1 VIARLGGWRGP
12 WGTKARSVVVQ
23 PIPKALSLK
32 ARSDETR
39 IKAIAAG
46 DQGAMRILYA
56 RHSVRVYR
64 FISRLFAEPSTAEDL
79 VSEVFIDVWGQAGR
93 FEGRSQVTT
102 WTLSIAR
109 FKALSALQRHRRR
122 DAELDETAME
132 LIEDA
137 ADSPE
142 QTGLNSD
149 LSAQLRTCSN
159 VSGAPGRYRSPVY
172 YREKTIEE
180 VADIMGTPK
189 NTVKTRM
196 HYARKRLAG
205 LLSTHGDFDDHRVR
219 QAA

>member
-1 VIARLGGWRGP
+1 LLNAH
-12 WGTKARSVVVQ
+12 
-23 PIPKALSLK
+23 
-32 ARSDETR
+32 SDENL

-46 DQGAMRILYA
+46 DQGAMRTLYA
-56 RHSVRVYR
+56 RHSVRVFR
-64 FISRLFAEPSTAEDL
+64 FIFGDLEGQEQRLADRR
-79 VSEVFIDVWGQAGR
+79 QAGC

-102 WTLSIAR
+102 WILSIAR
-109 FKALSALQRHRRR
+109 FKALSAFQRHRRR
-122 DAELDETAME
+122 DAEFDETAME

-142 QTGLNSD
+142 QTVLNSD
-149 LSAQLRTCSN
+149 LSAQLRTCLSQMSQEHRQ
-159 VSGAPGRYRSPVY
+159 VIDLVY

-180 VADIMGTPK
+180 VADIMRTPK

-205 LLSTHGDFDDHRVR
+205 LLSTHSDFDHRRVR

>member
-1 VIARLGGWRGP
+1 MGNAIAL
-12 WGTKARSVVVQ
+12 VVQ
-23 PIPKALSLK
+23 PIAKALSLN
-32 ARSDETR
+32 AHSDENL

-46 DQGAMRILYA
+46 DEGAMRTLYA
-56 RHSVRVYR
+56 RHNVRVFR
-64 FISRLFAEPSTAEDL
+64 FISRLVTEPGTAEDL
-79 VSEVFIDVWGQAGR
+79 VSEVFIDVWTQAGR

-102 WTLSIAR
+102 WILSIAR
-109 FKALSALQRHRRR
+109 FKALSALHRRRRR
-122 DAELDETAME
+122 DAELDEAAME

-137 ADSPE
+137 TDSPE
-142 QTGLNSD
+142 QTVLNSD
-149 LSAQLRTCSN
+149 LSAQLRTCLSQMSQEHRE
-159 VSGAPGRYRSPVY
+159 VIDLVY

>member
-1 VIARLGGWRGP
+1 MRNGSALAVQTIA
-12 WGTKARSVVVQ
+12 
-23 PIPKALSLK
+23 KALSLN
-32 ARSDETR
+32 AHSDENL

-46 DQGAMRILYA
+46 DEGAMRTLYA
-56 RHSVRVYR
+56 RHNVRVFR
-64 FISRLFAEPSTAEDL
+64 FISRLVTEPGTAEDL
-79 VSEVFIDVWGQAGR
+79 MSEVFIDVWTQAGR

-102 WTLSIAR
+102 WILSIAR
-109 FKALSALQRHRRR
+109 FKALSALHRRRRR
-122 DAELDETAME
+122 DAELGEAAME

-137 ADSPE
+137 TDSPE
-142 QTGLNSD
+142 QTVLNSD
-149 LSAQLRTCSN
+149 LSAQLRTCLSQMSQEHRE
-159 VSGAPGRYRSPVY
+159 VIDLVY

>member
-1 VIARLGGWRGP
+1 MRNGSAL
-12 WGTKARSVVVQ
+12 AVQ
-23 PIPKALSLK
+23 PIAKALSPNEH
-32 ARSDETR
+32 SDENL

-46 DQGAMRILYA
+46 DQRAMRTLYA
-56 RHSVRVYR
+56 RHNVRVFR
-64 FISRLFAEPSTAEDL
+64 FISRLVTEPSSAEDL

-102 WTLSIAR
+102 WILSIAR

-122 DAELDETAME
+122 DAELDQTAME
-132 LIEDA
+132 LIHDS

-142 QTGLNSD
+142 QTVLNSD
-149 LSAQLRTCSN
+149 LSAQLRTCLSQMSQEHRE
-159 VSGAPGRYRSPVY
+159 VIDLVY

-180 VADIMGTPK
+180 VADIMRTPK

-205 LLSTHGDFDDHRVR
+205 LLSTHSDFDHHRVR

>member
-1 VIARLGGWRGP
+1 MGNAS
-12 WGTKARSVVVQ
+12 AFVVQ
-23 PIPKALSLK
+23 PIAKALSLN
-32 ARSDETR
+32 AHSDENL

-46 DQGAMRILYA
+46 DEGAMRTLYA
-56 RHSVRVYR
+56 RHNVRVFR
-64 FISRLFAEPSTAEDL
+64 FISRLVTEPGTAEDL
-79 VSEVFIDVWGQAGR
+79 VSEVFIDVWTQAGR

-102 WTLSIAR
+102 WILSIAR
-109 FKALSALQRHRRR
+109 FKALSALHRRRRR
-122 DAELDETAME
+122 DAELGEAAME

-137 ADSPE
+137 TDSPE
-142 QTGLNSD
+142 QTVLNSD
-149 LSAQLRTCSN
+149 LSAQLRTCLSQMSQEHRE
-159 VSGAPGRYRSPVY
+159 VIDLVY

>member
-1 VIARLGGWRGP
+1 
-12 WGTKARSVVVQ
+12 
-23 PIPKALSLK
+23 
-32 ARSDETR
+32 
-39 IKAIAAG
+39 
-46 DQGAMRILYA
+46 MRALYA
-56 RHSVRVYR
+56 RHSVRVFR
-64 FISRLFAEPSTAEDL
+64 FICRLVTEPSSAEDL
-79 VSEVFIDVWGQAGR
+79 VSEVFIDVWGQASR

-102 WTLSIAR
+102 WILSIAR

-142 QTGLNSD
+142 QTVLNSD
-149 LSAQLRTCSN
+149 LSAQLRTCLSQMSQEHRE
-159 VSGAPGRYRSPVY
+159 VIDLVY

-180 VADIMGTPK
+180 VADIMRTPK

-205 LLSTHGDFDDHRVR
+205 LLSTHSDFDQHRVR

>member
-1 VIARLGGWRGP
+1 MGNVSAL
-12 WGTKARSVVVQ
+12 VVQ
-23 PIPKALSLK
+23 PIARALSLK
-32 ARSDETR
+32 AHSDETL

-46 DQGAMRILYA
+46 DEGAMRALYA
-56 RHSVRVYR
+56 RHSVRVFR
-64 FISRLFAEPSTAEDL
+64 FISRLVSELGSAEDL
-79 VSEVFIDVWGQAGR
+79 VSEVFIDVWGQASR

-102 WTLSIAR
+102 WILSIAR

-137 ADSPE
+137 ADSAE
-142 QTGLNSD
+142 QTVLNSD
-149 LSAQLRTCSN
+149 LSAQLRTCLSQMSQEHRE
-159 VSGAPGRYRSPVY
+159 VIDLVY

-180 VADIMGTPK
+180 VADIMRTPK
-189 NTVKTRM
+189 NTVKTRI

-205 LLSTHGDFDDHRVR
+205 LLSTHSDFDNHRVR

>member
-1 VIARLGGWRGP
+1 MGNASAVA
-12 WGTKARSVVVQ
+12 VQ
-23 PIPKALSLK
+23 PIAKALSLN
-32 ARSDETR
+32 AHSDENL

-46 DQGAMRILYA
+46 DEGAMRTLYA
-56 RHSVRVYR
+56 RHNVRVFR
-64 FISRLFAEPSTAEDL
+64 FISRLVTEPGTAEDL
-79 VSEVFIDVWGQAGR
+79 VSEVFIDVWGQASR
-93 FEGRSQVTT
+93 FQGRSQVTT
-102 WTLSIAR
+102 WILSIAR
-109 FKALSALQRHRRR
+109 FKALSALHRRRRR
-122 DAELDETAME
+122 DAELDDTAME
-132 LIEDA
+132 LIEDT

-142 QTGLNSD
+142 QTVLNSD
-149 LSAQLRTCSN
+149 LSAQLRTCLSQMSREHRE
-159 VSGAPGRYRSPVY
+159 VIDLVY

>member
-1 VIARLGGWRGP
+1 MGNAIAL
-12 WGTKARSVVVQ
+12 VVQ
-23 PIPKALSLK
+23 PIAKALSVN
-32 ARSDETR
+32 AHSDENL

-46 DQGAMRILYA
+46 DEGAMRTLYA
-56 RHSVRVYR
+56 RHNVRVFR
-64 FISRLFAEPSTAEDL
+64 FISRLVTEPGTAEDL
-79 VSEVFIDVWGQAGR
+79 VSEVFIDVWTQAGR

-102 WTLSIAR
+102 WILSIAR
-109 FKALSALQRHRRR
+109 FKALSALHRRRRR
-122 DAELDETAME
+122 DAELDEAAME

-137 ADSPE
+137 TDSPE
-142 QTGLNSD
+142 QTVLNSD
-149 LSAQLRTCSN
+149 LSAQLRTCLSQMSQEHRE
-159 VSGAPGRYRSPVY
+159 VIDLVY

>member
-1 VIARLGGWRGP
+1 MGNAIAL
-12 WGTKARSVVVQ
+12 VVQ
-23 PIPKALSLK
+23 PIAKALSLN
-32 ARSDETR
+32 ADSDENL

-46 DQGAMRILYA
+46 DEGAMRTLYA
-56 RHSVRVYR
+56 RHNVRVFR
-64 FISRLFAEPSTAEDL
+64 FISRLVTEPGTAEDL
-79 VSEVFIDVWGQAGR
+79 VSEVFIDVWSQAGR

-102 WTLSIAR
+102 WILSIAR
-109 FKALSALQRHRRR
+109 FKALSALHRRRRR
-122 DAELDETAME
+122 DAELGEAAME

-137 ADSPE
+137 TDSPE
-142 QTGLNSD
+142 QTVLNSD
-149 LSAQLRTCSN
+149 LSAQLRTCLSQMSQEHRE
-159 VSGAPGRYRSPVY
+159 VIDLVY

>member
-1 VIARLGGWRGP
+1 MGNGSA
-12 WGTKARSVVVQ
+12 VVVQ
-23 PIPKALSLK
+23 PIAKALSLK
-32 ARSDETR
+32 APSDETL

-56 RHSVRVYR
+56 RHSVRVFR
-64 FISRLFAEPSTAEDL
+64 FISRLVAEPSSAEDL

-102 WTLSIAR
+102 WILSIAR

-142 QTGLNSD
+142 QTVLNSD
-149 LSAQLRTCSN
+149 LSAQLSTCLSQMSQEHRD
-159 VSGAPGRYRSPVY
+159 VIDLVY

-205 LLSTHGDFDDHRVR
+205 LLSTHCDFDDHRVR
-219 QAA
+219 LAA